1 MVILSQQLD
10 TTEKNLHQIQ
20 QQKKSQDQRLIQQS
34 AEEAGLV
41 KKVEKFNAMSTE
53 LTTVKDKL
61 SKQIQVSQHKDEE
74 IKQGEGL
81 IK

>member
-1 MVILSQQLD
+1 MVTLSQQLD

-61 SKQIQVSQHKDEE
+61 SKQIQLSQHKDEE